1 MIEQEDS
8 YNNIKYWTARR
19 LSIKALT
26 ATPGAISTIPK
37 MDIVE
42 GQNQAHKLSSDLHT
56 IATECFH
63 AHVYGDTH
71 TYTHLNGKKLSIII

>member
-1 MIEQEDS
+1 MTEQEDS
-8 YNNIKYWTARR
+8 YNIKYWTARR

-26 ATPGAISTIPK
+26 ATPGAVSTIPK

-63 AHVYGDTH
+63 AHIH
-71 TYTHLNGKKLSIII
+71 TPT